1 MAYTTI
7 DDPTIY
13 FNTVLYEG
21 NGSTNAITGVGFQ
34 PDWVWI
40 KDRDDTSFHTLF
52 DVIRGATKR
61 IFSTGGSSN
70 VASGAEDTQAA
81 SLTSFDSDG
90 FTLGSHSGTN
100 SSTSHVS
107 WNWKA
112 GGSASSNSDGDI
124 STNVSLNSTAGFS
137 IVSYSGNGNSGQ
149 TVGHGLGVT
158 PDVIITKN
166 RSISE
171 VWRTWHT
178 ELTGQNYKLQ
188 LDLTNGEDGTGTT
201 VFNGQSS
208 STFTVGTDP
217 SVNGNGNNIIAY
229 CFKGIQGYSKFGTY
243 TGNGA
248 SDGPFVYT
256 GFKPAFILGRRTDN
270 AGGWWLS
277 DNKRSGG
284 FNLNDEYLVADSSNT
299 EQDDGSFASDFLSNG
314 FKCRATNGNF
324 NASGG
329 TYVYMAMAE
338 SPIVTSSGSVAP
350 AR

>member
-61 IFSTGGSSN
+61 IFSTGGASN
-70 VASGAEDTQAA
+70 VSSGAEDTQAA

-137 IVSYSGNGNSGQ
+137 IVSYSGNGSSGQ

-166 RSISE
+166 RDISE

-178 ELTGQNYKLQ
+178 ELSGQNYKLQ
-188 LDLTNGEDGTGTT
+188 LDLTQGEDGTGTT

-243 TGNGA
+243 TGNGDA
-248 SDGPFVYT
+248 NGAFVYT
-256 GFKPAFILGRRTDN
+256 GFRPAFVLFKRKNGSGNWQLLDDKRTGLN
-270 AGGWWLS
+270 PENHTS
-277 DNKRSGG
+277 YPNS
-284 FNLNDEYLVADSSNT
+284 NLADQDETDANL
-299 EQDDGSFASDFLSNG
+299 LSNG
-314 FKCRATNGNF
+314 FNLTNTGTDGNG
-324 NASGG
+324 SGD
-329 TYVYMAMAE
+329 TYVYLSFAH
-338 SPIVTSSGSVAP
+338 SPFVNSKGVPTN

>member
-1 MAYTTI
+1 M
-7 DDPTIY
+7 
-13 FNTVLYEG
+13 
-21 NGSTNAITGVGFQ
+21 
-34 PDWVWI
+34 
-40 KDRDDTSFHTLF
+40 
-52 DVIRGATKR
+52 
-61 IFSTGGSSN
+61 
-70 VASGAEDTQAA
+70 
-81 SLTSFDSDG
+81 
-90 FTLGSHSGTN
+90 
-100 SSTSHVS
+100 S

-137 IVSYSGNGNSGQ
+137 IVSYSGNGSSGQ

-178 ELTGQNYKLQ
+178 ELSGQNYKLQ

-243 TGNGA
+243 TGNGNA
-248 SDGPFVYT
+248 NGAFVYT
-256 GFKPAFILGRRTDN
+256 GFRPAFVLFKRKNGSGNWQLLDDKRT
-270 AGGWWLS
+270 
-277 DNKRSGG
+277 G
-284 FNLNDEYLVADSSNT
+284 FNSENHTSYPNSNLADQDETDANL
-299 EQDDGSFASDFLSNG
+299 LSNG
-314 FKCRATNGNF
+314 FNLTNTGTDGNG
-324 NASGG
+324 SGD
-329 TYVYMAMAE
+329 TYVYLAFAH
-338 SPIVTSSGSVAP
+338 SPFVNSKGVPTN